1 MYTRLAGVLLVAIAF
16 ILAACGGAQEPTA
29 VPTVVPTQA
38 PTATPAPLALLNSEL
53 LGAPSTTIAC
63 DHGEGAQINCQTS
76 SGRAQLI
83 VQSNASTFAR
93 WALKLGAVDRP
104 LTGNESLLIHA
115 RRSGNAMP
123 NLYLVEADGDRIA
136 TPLGKYNLGDEWRDI
151 FVPLREIK
159 DENGNAPDF
168 SQIAEI
174 QLVFE
179 WADIDGVVEVDS
191 LRFAPVVE
199 QPAVISDQARTLA
212 AGLAVPA
219 GFAVTPFADDLRN
232 MTQIVFAPDGS
243 MLVTLQEG
251 RVWWYRDLDG
261 DGSFDQRRLYD
272 SGYPELVGLLYDPL
286 DGSVWLGGRGQLI
299 RTLDSDGDGTAD
311 VREVRVDGLPWG
323 RHQNNGLVWNP
334 GPDPF
339 TGEPALSWIY
349 FGLGSTEDLEVGG
362 PLNATVLRFPRTGQ
376 GVEALEVVSKG
387 NRNAYGV
394 IWAPLPADLNDPSSP
409 RTWQLFASENGP
421 DFNDAPDE
429 VNHIRWGHDYGFPGQ
444 FGMVE
449 DPAAEGN
456 PFTSPVY
463 PVTAHTSADGMAY
476 IDHPAWPQEY
486 RTLYVSLF
494 GEVFSP
500 GRVGHTVERIAL
512 RTEATPEGTTYRG
525 EPSDFVTGLD
535 RPLPL
540 TTAPD
545 GNLVVGDYATGVA
558 YLVRYAGDAL
568 PQ

>member
-1 MYTRLAGVLLVAIAF
+1 M
-16 ILAACGGAQEPTA
+16 
-29 VPTVVPTQA
+29 
-38 PTATPAPLALLNSEL
+38 
-53 LGAPSTTIAC
+53 
-63 DHGEGAQINCQTS
+63 
-76 SGRAQLI
+76 I

-93 WALKLGAVDRP
+93 WALKLGAVDQP

-179 WADIDGVVEVDS
+179 WADIDGVMELDS

-219 GFAVTPFADDLRN
+219 GFTVTPFADDLRN
-232 MTQIVFAPDGS
+232 MTQIAFAPDGS
-243 MLVTLQEG
+243 MLVTMQEG

-272 SGYPELVGLLYDPL
+272 SGYTELVGLLYDPL
-286 DGSVWLGGRGQLI
+286 DGSVWLGGRGQLV
-299 RTLDSDGDGTAD
+299 RTLDSDGDGAAD
-311 VREVRVDGLPWG
+311 VRELRIDGLPWG

-387 NRNAYGV
+387 NRNAYGLL
-394 IWAPLPADLNDPSSP
+394 WAPLPADLNDPSSP

-429 VNHIRWGHDYGFPGQ
+429 VNHIRWGHDYGFPTQ

-449 DPAAEGN
+449 DP
-456 PFTSPVY
+456 T
-463 PVTAHTSADGMAY
+463 D
-476 IDHPAWPQEY
+476 
-486 RTLYVSLF
+486 
-494 GEVFSP
+494 
-500 GRVGHTVERIAL
+500 
-512 RTEATPEGTTYRG
+512 RG
-525 EPSDFVTGLD
+525 QPIYQPRLSRD
-535 RPLPL
+535 RPYQRRR
-540 TTAPD
+540 D
-545 GNLVVGDYATGVA
+545 GLHRSSSLAAGISHALCELVW
-558 YLVRYAGDAL
+558 
-568 PQ
+568 